1 MPIEYT
7 ISYDC
12 PVKRALGGAEAFR
25 TACTWRLLAK
35 AAKKEARE
43 QDLSF
48 REVQVT
54 HRFVTLD
61 GLTEITE
68 PLLNLMEE
76 AEKLEA
82 FAYHCEECPADVLSE
97 GFGCLGTLGYP
108 LSAEAED
115 WVHFCL
121 EHRWPAWVLRAWLR
135 FDEERDSDPA
145 RIALMRSRG
154 EEFLEGSTAWGLTV
168 RGELD
173 DEEVALDLDAD
184 RVLAALFNTGSLSPA
199 DALMILGL
207 FDVLDPEVDRDSE
220 DRPTIEVAPDDGAEA
235 AVFALDLY
243 PESYDDPST
252 IDLKAFLAALFYAAG
267 LGVDLVVEL

>member
-76 AEKLEA
+76 AEKLG
-82 FAYHCEECPADVLSE
+82 L
-97 GFGCLGTLGYP
+97 L
-108 LSAEAED
+108 ED
-115 WVHFCL
+115 TPPVM
-121 EHRWPAWVLRAWLR
+121 E
-135 FDEERDSDPA
+135 
-145 RIALMRSRG
+145 
-154 EEFLEGSTAWGLTV
+154 TV
-168 RGELD
+168 WKA
-173 DEEVALDLDAD
+173 ALD
-184 RVLAALFNTGSLSPA
+184 VG
-199 DALMILGL
+199 
-207 FDVLDPEVDRDSE
+207 
-220 DRPTIEVAPDDGAEA
+220 
-235 AVFALDLY
+235 
-243 PESYDDPST
+243 
-252 IDLKAFLAALFYAAG
+252 AAG
-267 LGVDLVVEL
+267 E